1 MSHKNTG
8 PKEDVRRGGGSMSKA
23 FRRDKSSSWLLSESY
38 YQKKGE
44 CIQDGKGDNCILD
57 YGT

>member
-1 MSHKNTG
+1 MSHKKTG
-8 PKEDVRRGGGSMSKA
+8 PKERVLRGGSTSKA
-23 FRRDKSSSWLLSESY
+23 FRKDKSSSWLLSESY

-57 YGT
+57 YGK